1 MFSKQTKTEKQHKFI
16 NFYWSF
22 LAFIDNIAQMAKIFV
37 QLHGPRKELTIN
49 HSEIKRNPSAT
60 HQYCSFNIYSF
71 SQIARNKNTNK
82 GKHWTIKAP
91 YMNRRYMRLQHWY
104 CSNYILHNWLPMYM
118 YFSHSKATLSWT
130 IQSIDIKW
138 SNSLIMSIYKYVM
151 PQ

>member
-1 MFSKQTKTEKQHKFI
+1 MIFFGI
-16 NFYWSF
+16 YW
-22 LAFIDNIAQMAKIFV
+22 
-37 QLHGPRKELTIN
+37 
-49 HSEIKRNPSAT
+49 
-60 HQYCSFNIYSF
+60 QYCTNGKNICTITW
-71 SQIARNKNTNK
+71 SQKRVNNQPFWDKKKPICNTSVLFHSTYTASPK
-82 GKHWTIKAP
+82 QRGIKTQIKANIEP
-91 YMNRRYMRLQHWY
+91 LRHLTWIELRYMRLQHWY